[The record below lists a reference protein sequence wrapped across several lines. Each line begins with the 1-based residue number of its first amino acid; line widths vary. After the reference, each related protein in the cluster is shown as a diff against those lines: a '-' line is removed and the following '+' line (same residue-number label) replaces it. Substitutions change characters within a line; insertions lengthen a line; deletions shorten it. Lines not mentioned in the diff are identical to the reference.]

1 MAKSRRTSRS
11 VSASATAMVAM
22 AAVWACA
29 PAFGQ
34 AFQGEGI
41 KFPIYYQ
48 PHELAKGQTNRLKLL
63 ITSKTAELLPNSTYR
78 LGGMYLQHQDG
89 FGRTNL
95 VASSPECFYNHAQKT
110 VSSAASLSVNADNG
124 LLYLEGVGFFG
135 NFTNMTLNLS
145 NKVETRIREDI
156 ATQVR
161 TNKSRAGMLTGNL
174 AKGKTNAIAAGTNAI
189 PNTNY
194 VTIISDR
201 MFFAH
206 SSNTVTYLDNVRVNA
221 TQFELACEELH
232 GKRSTNGTLE
242 SIVAEQN
249 VVLFNKS
256 DGSSGTGDH
265 ARYADRKSTRLNSSH
280 GYISYAVFC
289 LKKKK

>member
-11 VSASATAMVAM
+11 VSASAGAIM
-22 AAVWACA
+22 ALAAWTCV
-29 PAFGQ
+29 PVFGQ
-34 AFQGEGI
+34 GFQGEGI

-48 PHELAKGQTNRLKLL
+48 AHELTRGQTNRLKLL

-95 VASSPECFYNHAQKT
+95 IARSPECFYNHAQKT
-110 VSSAASLSVNADNG
+110 ISSSSNLSVNADNG

-161 TNKSRAGMLTGNL
+161 TNKSRAGMLTGSL
-174 AKGKTNAIAAGTNAI
+174 GKGSTNVIAASTNA
-189 PNTNY
+189 PPSTNY

-232 GKRSTNGTLE
+232 
-242 SIVAEQN
+242 
-249 VVLFNKS
+249 
-256 DGSSGTGDH
+256 
-265 ARYADRKSTRLNSSH
+265 
-280 GYISYAVFC
+280 
-289 LKKKK
+289 